1 MKKLFKIF
9 SILAL
14 TSLLFSCADGLTES
28 ENKTSQFSRGAID
41 SSLKAVEDGY
51 LRINTLSTTA
61 DNIWIWNDF
70 DPDALSEC
78 VNFNTIPGG
87 FPKTGK
93 NGDFV
98 YFDIKLI
105 DAPQQVGFIIRK
117 GSSKL
122 SGESDI
128 IFLFPGKYN
137 EIYLKDGSG
146 TIYINPECTKT
157 PSGLASAVITGE
169 NKIKATVSDITLTT
183 ENTKILKSDKTTEIK
198 ISSISANVI
207 TVSES
212 LKEAGTVYVQ
222 YKDALGMDERI
233 ANFDSSL
240 IDEWFGN
247 ADVSTFGYKN
257 GVFKTWAPFASDV
270 KVLLFA
276 EAEDAVS
283 GNSYKLAAEPI
294 PMTRNAD
301 GTWQTEN
308 VSSTVGS
315 NKYYQ
320 YSFTNNGVRYDVCD
334 IWAKVASKDSKASAI
349 EEMPLNSYESGYK
362 NPFGSDGTE
371 TKLYNDAVIYEM
383 HITDWSQAF
392 RSGVQKD
399 KPGTFKEITEAL
411 KTGGFAEHLKDLGI
425 THVQILPMFEYAV
438 ATKGTSDGT
447 EVDFDENDDAYN
459 WGYNPYNYN
468 TPESRY
474 VQDMQDGTDAVS
486 QMREMIAEFHKN
498 GIAVIMDVVYNHT
511 NGTGSGSIYDMTA
524 PKYFYRM
531 DAQGNYSNGSGC
543 GNETATDHKIVKD
556 FVINSL
562 KHWMTDYHING
573 FRFDLMGIHEK
584 TTMAEIYKALS
595 EIDKNVM
602 VYGEPWTGGTA
613 AVKAGCTGA
622 VASENYG
629 VGAFD
634 DDFRD
639 AIKGAEFGGFNIG
652 QIQSANSDSGIVK
665 GLIGE
670 SGSNNRNSTGFT
682 GLALHYAECH
692 DNFTLY
698 DKLVYSLDI
707 TNTKKLDSTGNVAK
721 SWPSSVSDE
730 QIDLIKK
737 QNKLAAAY
745 IFLSQGTPFING
757 GQEFMRTKKGDPDSY
772 AADIKGGV
780 FWGEIDEVNAI
791 DLSFKTKYADV
802 YNTYKGLIALRKSST
817 AFTAG
822 TSSTAKTLSKGVT
835 LYNAKS
841 DSEEYEVI
849 FNATDKDY
857 IITDVSVEG
866 NLGLGIKDYE
876 VSFGRKGKLVTI
888 NEETG
893 EVTTAESV
901 STVSKVPA
909 KSFVILTK

>member
-28 ENKTSQFSRGAID
+28 ENKTSQFSRGTVD
-41 SSLKAVEDGY
+41 STLSKVKDGY

-70 DPDALSEC
+70 DSEALSEC
-78 VNFNTIPGG
+78 VDWNTIPGG

-146 TIYINPECTKT
+146 TIYIDAACTKT

-169 NKIKATVSDITLTT
+169 NKIKATVSGITLTT
-183 ENTKILKSDKTTEIK
+183 DNTKILKSDKKTEIT

-222 YKDALGMDERI
+222 YEDALGKDERI

-276 EAEDAVS
+276 EAKDVLS
-283 GNSYKLAAEPI
+283 DSYKVAETI
-294 PMTRNAD
+294 SMTRNSD

-349 EEMPLNSYESGYK
+349 EEIPLNSYESGYK

-399 KPGTFKEITEAL
+399 KAGTFKEITEAL
-411 KTGGFAEHLKDLGI
+411 KTGGFADHLKDLGI

-438 ATKGTSDGT
+438 ATKGTNSGT
-447 EVDFDENDDAYN
+447 SVSFDENDDAYN

-474 VQDMQDGTDAVS
+474 VQNMQDGTDAVS

-543 GNETATDHKIVKD
+543 GNETATDHKIVKE
-556 FVINSL
+556 FVIDSL

-665 GLIGE
+665 GLIGK

-707 TNTKKLDSTGNVAK
+707 TNTKKLDSTGDVAK
-721 SWPSSVSDE
+721 SWPASVSDE

-772 AADIKGGV
+772 AADLKGGV

-835 LYNAKS
+835 LYNSKS

-849 FNATDKDY
+849 FNASENDY
-857 IITDVSVEG
+857 VLTDVSVEG
-866 NLGLGIKDYE
+866 NLGLGMKDYE

-893 EVTTAESV
+893 EVTTASEESV
-901 STVSKVPA
+901 VSTVPA
-909 KSFVILTK
+909 KSFVILKK

>member
-1 MKKLFKIF
+1 MKKIFKIF

-41 SSLKAVEDGY
+41 SSLPKVEEGY

-70 DPDALSEC
+70 DSEALSEC
-78 VNFNTIPGG
+78 VDFNTIPGG

-105 DAPQQVGFIIRK
+105 DAPQQVG
-117 GSSKL
+117 SSKL

-137 EIYLKDGSG
+137 EIYLKNGSG
-146 TIYINPECTKT
+146 TIYIDPECTKT
-157 PSGLASAVITGE
+157 PSGLASAVITGD
-169 NKIKATVSDITLTT
+169 NKIKTTVSGITLTT
-183 ENTKILKSDKTTEIK
+183 DNTKILKSDKKTEIN

-276 EAEDAVS
+276 EAKDAVS
-283 GNSYKLAAEPI
+283 GNSYKVAETI

-392 RSGVQKD
+392 RSEVQKD

-411 KTGGFAEHLKDLGI
+411 KNGGFADHLKDLGI

-438 ATKGTSDGT
+438 ATKGTNSGT
-447 EVDFDENDDAYN
+447 SVSFDENDDAYN

-474 VQDMQDGTDAVS
+474 VQNMQDGTDAVS

-543 GNETATDHKIVKD
+543 GNETATDHKIVKE
-556 FVINSL
+556 FVIDSL

-584 TTMAEIYKALS
+584 TTMTEIYKALS

-665 GLIGE
+665 GLIGK

-707 TNTKKLDSTGNVAK
+707 TNTKKLDSTGDVAK
-721 SWPSSVSDE
+721 SWPASVSDE

-849 FNATDKDY
+849 FNSSENDY
-857 IITDVSVEG
+857 VLTDVSIEG

-876 VSFGRKGKLVTI
+876 ISFGRKGKRVTI
-888 NEETG
+888 SEETG
-893 EVTTAESV
+893 EVTTASEESV
-901 STVSKVPA
+901 VSTVPA
-909 KSFVILTK
+909 KSFVILKK

>member
-14 TSLLFSCADGLTES
+14 ISLLFSCADGLTES
-28 ENKTSQFSRGAID
+28 ENKTSQFSRGTVD
-41 SSLKAVEDGY
+41 SSLQAVQDGY

-70 DPDALSEC
+70 DSEALSEC
-78 VNFNTIPGG
+78 VDWNTIPGG

-169 NKIKATVSDITLTT
+169 NKIKATVSGITLTT
-183 ENTKILKSDKTTEIK
+183 DNTKILKSDKKTEIK
-198 ISSISANVI
+198 ISSIMANVI

-222 YKDALGMDERI
+222 YEDALGKDERI

-240 IDEWFGN
+240 IDEWFGD
-247 ADVSTFGYKN
+247 ADVSTFGYKS

-276 EAEDAVS
+276 EAKDVLS
-283 GNSYKLAAEPI
+283 DSYKLAAEPI

-349 EEMPLNSYESGYK
+349 EEIPSNSYESGYK

-474 VQDMQDGTDAVS
+474 VQDMQGGTDAVS

-543 GNETATDHKIVKD
+543 GNETATDHKIVKE

-670 SGSNNRNSTGFT
+670 SGKNKRNTTEHT

-698 DKLVYSLDI
+698 DKLVYSLNVEK
-707 TNTKKLDSTGNVAK
+707 TQANDSTGDVAK
-721 SWPSSVSDE
+721 SWPASVSKE

-802 YNTYKGLIALRKSST
+802 YNTYRGLIALRKSST

-849 FNATDKDY
+849 FNATENDY
-857 IITDVSVEG
+857 VLTDVSIEG

-893 EVTTAESV
+893 DVTTAESV
-901 STVSKVPA
+901 STVSNVPA
-909 KSFVILTK
+909 KSFVILKK

>member
-1 MKKLFKIF
+1 MKKIFKIF

-14 TSLLFSCADGLTES
+14 TALLFSCADGLTES

-41 SSLKAVEDGY
+41 SSLPKVEEGY

-70 DPDALSEC
+70 DSEALSEC
-78 VNFNTIPGG
+78 VDFNTIPGG

-137 EIYLKDGSG
+137 EIYLKNGSG
-146 TIYINPECTKT
+146 TIYIDPECTKT

-169 NKIKATVSDITLTT
+169 NKIKATVSGITLTT
-183 ENTKILKSDKTTEIK
+183 DNTKILKSDKKTEIK
-198 ISSISANVI
+198 ISSIMANVI

-276 EAEDAVS
+276 EAKDAVS
-283 GNSYKLAAEPI
+283 GNSYKVAETI

-383 HITDWSQAF
+383 HITDWSQAY
-392 RSGVQKD
+392 RSEVQKD

-411 KTGGFAEHLKDLGI
+411 KNGGFADHLKDLGI

-438 ATKGTSDGT
+438 ATKGTNSGT
-447 EVDFDENDDAYN
+447 SVSFDENDDAYN

-474 VQDMQDGTDAVS
+474 VQNMQDGTDAVS

-543 GNETATDHKIVKD
+543 GNETATDHKIVKE
-556 FVINSL
+556 FVIDSL

-665 GLIGE
+665 GLIGK

-707 TNTKKLDSTGNVAK
+707 TNTKKLDSTGDVAK

-849 FNATDKDY
+849 FNASENDY
-857 IITDVSVEG
+857 VLTDVSIEG

-876 VSFGRKGKLVTI
+876 ISFGRKGKRVTI
-888 NEETG
+888 SEETG
-893 EVTTAESV
+893 EVTTASEESV
-901 STVSKVPA
+901 VSTVPA
-909 KSFVILTK
+909 KSFVILKK

>member
-222 YKDALGMDERI
+222 YKDTLGTDERI

-276 EAEDAVS
+276 EAKDVLS
-283 GNSYKLAAEPI
+283 DSYKVAETI

-349 EEMPLNSYESGYK
+349 EEMPSNSYESGYK

-438 ATKGTSDGT
+438 ATKGTNSGT
-447 EVDFDENDDAYN
+447 SVSFDENDDAYN

-721 SWPSSVSDE
+721 SWPSSVSKE

-876 VSFGRKGKLVTI
+876 VSFGRKGKRVTI
-888 NEETG
+888 SEETG

-909 KSFVILTK
+909 KSFVILKK

>member
-1 MKKLFKIF
+1 MKKIFKIF

-14 TSLLFSCADGLTES
+14 TALLFSCADGLTES
-28 ENKTSQFSRGAID
+28 ENKASQFSRGTVD
-41 SSLKAVEDGY
+41 SSLQAVQDGY

-70 DPDALSEC
+70 DSEALSEC
-78 VNFNTIPGG
+78 VDWNTIPGG

-169 NKIKATVSDITLTT
+169 NKIKATVSGITLTT
-183 ENTKILKSDKTTEIK
+183 DNTKILKSDKTTEIK

-240 IDEWFGN
+240 IDEWFGD

-276 EAEDAVS
+276 EAKDVLS
-283 GNSYKLAAEPI
+283 DSYKVAETI

-438 ATKGTSDGT
+438 ATKGTNSGT
-447 EVDFDENDDAYN
+447 SVSFDENDDAYN

-531 DAQGNYSNGSGC
+531 DAQENYSNGSGC
-543 GNETATDHKIVKD
+543 GNETATDHKIVKE

-665 GLIGE
+665 GLIGK

-707 TNTKKLDSTGNVAK
+707 TNTKKLDSTGDVAK
-721 SWPSSVSDE
+721 SWPASVSKE

-772 AADIKGGV
+772 AADLKGGV

-888 NEETG
+888 NEENG

>member
-14 TSLLFSCADGLTES
+14 TALLFSCADGLTES
-28 ENKTSQFSRGAID
+28 ENKTSQFSRGTVD
-41 SSLKAVEDGY
+41 STLSKVKDGY

-70 DPDALSEC
+70 DSEALSEC
-78 VNFNTIPGG
+78 VDFNTIPGG

-157 PSGLASAVITGE
+157 PSGLASAVITGD
-169 NKIKATVSDITLTT
+169 NKIKTTVSGITLTK
-183 ENTKILKSDKTTEIK
+183 ENTKILKADKKTEIK
-198 ISSISANVI
+198 ISSIMANEI

-276 EAEDAVS
+276 EAKDVLS
-283 GNSYKLAAEPI
+283 DSYKLAETI

-320 YSFTNNGVRYDVCD
+320 YSFTNNGVHYDVCD

-349 EEMPLNSYESGYK
+349 EEMPSNSYESGYK

-383 HITDWSQAF
+383 HITDWSQAY

-399 KPGTFKEITEAL
+399 KPGTFREITEAL
-411 KTGGFAEHLKDLGI
+411 KNGGFADHLKDLGI

-438 ATKGTSDGT
+438 ATKGTNSGT
-447 EVDFDENDDAYN
+447 SVSFDENDDAYN

-474 VQDMQDGTDAVS
+474 VQDMQDGTDAVN

-543 GNETATDHKIVKD
+543 GNETATDHKIVKE
-556 FVINSL
+556 FVIDSL

-622 VASENYG
+622 VALENYG

-665 GLIGE
+665 GLIGK

-707 TNTKKLDSTGNVAK
+707 TNTKKLDSTGDVAK
-721 SWPSSVSDE
+721 SWPSSISEE

-857 IITDVSVEG
+857 IITDVSIEG

-876 VSFGRKGKLVTI
+876 VSFGRKGKRVTI
-888 NEETG
+888 SEETG
-893 EVTTAESV
+893 EVTTASEESV
-901 STVSKVPA
+901 VSTVPA
-909 KSFVILTK
+909 KSFVILKK

>member
-14 TSLLFSCADGLTES
+14 TALLFSCADGLTES
-28 ENKTSQFSRGAID
+28 ENKTSQFSRGTVD
-41 SSLKAVEDGY
+41 STLSKVKDGY

-70 DPDALSEC
+70 DSEALSEC
-78 VNFNTIPGG
+78 VDWNTIPGG

-169 NKIKATVSDITLTT
+169 NKIKATVSGITLTT
-183 ENTKILKSDKTTEIK
+183 DNTKILKSDKKTEIK
-198 ISSISANVI
+198 ISSIMANVI

-222 YKDALGMDERI
+222 YEDTLGMDERI

-240 IDEWFGN
+240 IDEWFGD

-276 EAEDAVS
+276 EAKDVLS
-283 GNSYKLAAEPI
+283 DSYKLAAEPI

-349 EEMPLNSYESGYK
+349 EEIPLNSYESGYK

-399 KPGTFKEITEAL
+399 KPGTFREITEAL
-411 KTGGFAEHLKDLGI
+411 KNGGFADHLKDLGI

-438 ATKGTSDGT
+438 ATKGTNSGT
-447 EVDFDENDDAYN
+447 SVSFDENDDAYN

-474 VQDMQDGTDAVS
+474 VQNMQDGTDAVS

-543 GNETATDHKIVKD
+543 GNETATDHKIVKE
-556 FVINSL
+556 FVIDSL
-562 KHWMTDYHING
+562 KHWMEDYHING

-670 SGSNNRNSTGFT
+670 SGKNKRNTTDFT

-698 DKLVYSLDI
+698 DKLVYSLNVEK
-707 TNTKKLDSTGNVAK
+707 TQANDSTGDVAK
-721 SWPSSVSDE
+721 SWPSSVSKE

-772 AADIKGGV
+772 AADLKGGV

-802 YNTYKGLIALRKSST
+802 YNTYRGLIALRTDYS
-817 AFTAG
+817 AFRNPTKAE
-822 TSSTAKTLSKGVT
+822 AETLSKGVT
-835 LYNAKS
+835 LYNVTA
-841 DSEEYEVI
+841 DDGNFTVV
-849 FNATDKDY
+849 FNASDKTASFDA
-857 IITDVSVEG
+857 ITGNVVNITGKLKINGSHFGLGFNDVS
-866 NLGLGIKDYE
+866 
-876 VSFGRKGKLVTI
+876 STI
-888 NEETG
+888 EKYSI
-893 EVTTAESV
+893 AESE
-901 STVSKVPA
+901 STVSTVPA
-909 KSFVILTK
+909 KSFVILKK

>member
-222 YKDALGMDERI
+222 YKDTLGTDERI

-247 ADVSTFGYKN
+247 VDVSTFGYKN

-276 EAEDAVS
+276 EAKDVLS
-283 GNSYKLAAEPI
+283 DSYKVAETI

-383 HITDWSQAF
+383 HITDWSQAY

-399 KPGTFKEITEAL
+399 KPGTFREITEAL
-411 KTGGFAEHLKDLGI
+411 KTGGFADHLKDLGI

-802 YNTYKGLIALRKSST
+802 YNTYKGLISLRKSST

-888 NEETG
+888 NENNGTFKTE
-893 EVTTAESV
+893 EDV

>member
-1 MKKLFKIF
+1 MKKIFKIF

-14 TSLLFSCADGLTES
+14 TSLLFSCADGLDES
-28 ENKTSQFSRGAID
+28 KNVNSSVSSGVVD
-41 SSLKAVEDGY
+41 SSLPKVEDGY
-51 LRINTLSTTA
+51 LRINTLATEA
-61 DNIWIWNDF
+61 DNLWIWNDF
-70 DPDALSEC
+70 DPSATAEC
-78 VNFNTIPGG
+78 KEWNAVPGG
-87 FPKTGK
+87 YKSITGR

-98 YFDIKLI
+98 YFDVKLI
-105 DAPQQVGFIIRK
+105 DAPQQVGFIVRK
-117 GSSKL
+117 GSTKL

-128 IFLFPGKYN
+128 IYLFPAKYN
-137 EIYLKDGSG
+137 EIFLKKGSG
-146 TIYINPECTKT
+146 TIYIDAACTKT
-157 PSGLASAVITGE
+157 PSGLASAKITDE
-169 NKIKATVSDITLTT
+169 FKITAEISGITLT
-183 ENTKILKSDKTTEIK
+183 EDNTKIFKSDKTTEIK
-198 ISSISANVI
+198 ISSIISKTI

-222 YKDALGMDERI
+222 YTDSNGTDMRI
-233 ANFDSSL
+233 ANFDSAL
-240 IDEWFGN
+240 IDEWFSEV
-247 ADVSTFGYKN
+247 DISKFGYKD
-257 GVFKTWAPFASDV
+257 GVFTTWAPLASTA

-276 EAEDAVS
+276 KAEDAVS
-283 GNSYKLAAEPI
+283 GDSYQVAAEI

-308 VSSTVGS
+308 VSATVGS

-320 YSFTNNGVRYDVCD
+320 YSFMNNAVRYDVCD
-334 IWAKVASKDSKASAI
+334 LWAKVASKDSKASAI
-349 EEMPLNSYESGYK
+349 ETIPSNSYEPTYK

-383 HITDWSQAF
+383 HITDWSQAY
-392 RSGVQKD
+392 RPEVQKD

-411 KTGGFAEHLKDLGI
+411 RTGGFADHLKDLGI

-438 ATKGTSDGT
+438 ATKGTLKSSSVEFST
-447 EVDFDENDDAYN
+447 NDDAYN

-474 VQDMQDGTDAVS
+474 VQDMKDGTDAVS

-511 NGTGSGSIYDMTA
+511 SGTGGGSIYDMTV

-531 DAQGNYSNGSGC
+531 DSQGNYSNGSGC
-543 GNETATDHKIVKD
+543 GNETATNNEMVKK
-556 FVINSL
+556 FVIDSL
-562 KHWMTDYHING
+562 KHWMEDYHING

-584 TTMAEIYKALS
+584 TTMAEIYEELS
-595 EIDKNVM
+595 AIDKNVM
-602 VYGEPWTGGTA
+602 VYGEPWTGGTS

-622 VASENYG
+622 VDSGSYG

-652 QIQSANSDSGIVK
+652 QVQSANSDRGIVN
-665 GLIGE
+665 GLIGK
-670 SGSNNRNSTGFT
+670 SGNNNRNSTGFT

-698 DKLVYSLDI
+698 DKLVYSLNVEK
-707 TNTKKLDSTGNVAK
+707 TQSNDSTGNVAK
-721 SWPSSVSDE
+721 AWPTSISE
-730 QIDLIKK
+730 GQIDLIKK

-780 FWGEIDEVNAI
+780 FWEKIDEVNAI
-791 DLSFKTKYADV
+791 DLSFKEKYADV
-802 YNTYKGLIALRKSST
+802 FATYKGLIALRKDYSAFRNAAT
-817 AFTAG
+817 AEG
-822 TSSTAKTLSKGVT
+822 ETLSAGVT
-835 LYNAKS
+835 LYNVTA
-841 DSEEYEVI
+841 DDGNFTVV
-849 FNATDKDY
+849 FNATDKTASFNAIEGKVVNVNGKLKMNGSY
-857 IITDVSVEG
+857 FGLGFNDVSSGVEKYS
-866 NLGLGIKDYE
+866 IA
-876 VSFGRKGKLVTI
+876 
-888 NEETG
+888 ET
-893 EVTTAESV
+893 ASKV
-901 STVSKVPA
+901 STVPA
-909 KSFVILTK
+909 KSFVILKK

>member
-14 TSLLFSCADGLTES
+14 TALLFSCADGLTES
-28 ENKTSQFSRGAID
+28 ENKTSQFSRGTVD
-41 SSLKAVEDGY
+41 STLSKVKDGY

-70 DPDALSEC
+70 DSEALSEC
-78 VNFNTIPGG
+78 VDWNTIPGG

-169 NKIKATVSDITLTT
+169 NKIKATVSGITLTT
-183 ENTKILKSDKTTEIK
+183 DNTKILKSDKKTEIK
-198 ISSISANVI
+198 ISSIMANVI

-222 YKDALGMDERI
+222 YKDALGTDERI

-240 IDEWFGN
+240 IDEWFGDV
-247 ADVSTFGYKN
+247 DVSTFGYKN

-349 EEMPLNSYESGYK
+349 EEMPSNSYESGYK

-383 HITDWSQAF
+383 HITDWSQAY

-411 KTGGFAEHLKDLGI
+411 KTGGFADHLKDLGI

-438 ATKGTSDGT
+438 ATKGTNSGT
-447 EVDFDENDDAYN
+447 SVSFDENDDAYN

-474 VQDMQDGTDAVS
+474 VQDMQDGTDAVN

-543 GNETATDHKIVKD
+543 GNETATDHKIVKE
-556 FVINSL
+556 FVIDSL

-665 GLIGE
+665 GLIGK

-707 TNTKKLDSTGNVAK
+707 TNTKKLDSTGDVAK
-721 SWPSSVSDE
+721 SWPASVSDE

-802 YNTYKGLIALRKSST
+802 YNTYRGLIALRTDYS
-817 AFTAG
+817 AFRNATKAE
-822 TSSTAKTLSKGVT
+822 AETLSKGVT
-835 LYNAKS
+835 LYNVTA
-841 DSEEYEVI
+841 DDGNFVVV
-849 FNATDKDY
+849 FNASDKTASFDA
-857 IITDVSVEG
+857 ITGNVVNITGKLKINGSHFGLGFNDVSSTVEKFS
-866 NLGLGIKDYE
+866 I
-876 VSFGRKGKLVTI
+876 
-888 NEETG
+888 
-893 EVTTAESV
+893 AENV
-901 STVSKVPA
+901 STVSNVPA
-909 KSFVILTK
+909 KSFVILKK

>member
-1 MKKLFKIF
+1 MKKIFKIF

-41 SSLKAVEDGY
+41 SSLQAVQDGY

-70 DPDALSEC
+70 DSEALSEC
-78 VNFNTIPGG
+78 VDFNTIPGG

-169 NKIKATVSDITLTT
+169 NKIKATVSGITLTT
-183 ENTKILKSDKTTEIK
+183 DNTKILKSDKKTEIK
-198 ISSISANVI
+198 ISSIMANVI

-276 EAEDAVS
+276 EAKDVLS
-283 GNSYKLAAEPI
+283 DSYKLAAEPI

-383 HITDWSQAF
+383 HITDWSQAY

-411 KTGGFAEHLKDLGI
+411 KTGGFADHLKDLGI

-438 ATKGTSDGT
+438 ATKGTNSGT
-447 EVDFDENDDAYN
+447 SVSFDENDDAYN

-543 GNETATDHKIVKD
+543 GNETATDHKIVKE
-556 FVINSL
+556 FVIDSL

-665 GLIGE
+665 GLIGK
-670 SGSNNRNSTGFT
+670 SGSNNRNSTRFT

-707 TNTKKLDSTGNVAK
+707 TNTKKLDSTGDVAK
-721 SWPSSVSDE
+721 SWPSSVSEE

-772 AADIKGGV
+772 AADLKGGV

-849 FNATDKDY
+849 FNASENDY
-857 IITDVSVEG
+857 VLTDVSIEG

-876 VSFGRKGKLVTI
+876 ISFGRKGKRVTI
-888 NEETG
+888 SEETG
-893 EVTTAESV
+893 EVTTASEESV
-901 STVSKVPA
+901 VSTVPA
-909 KSFVILTK
+909 KSFVILKK

>member
-14 TSLLFSCADGLTES
+14 TALLFSCADGLTES
-28 ENKTSQFSRGAID
+28 ENKTSQFSRGTVD
-41 SSLKAVEDGY
+41 STLSKVKDGY

-70 DPDALSEC
+70 DSEALSEC
-78 VNFNTIPGG
+78 VDWNTIPGG

-169 NKIKATVSDITLTT
+169 NKIKATVSGITLTT
-183 ENTKILKSDKTTEIK
+183 DNTKILKSDKKTEIK
-198 ISSISANVI
+198 ISSIMANVI

-222 YKDALGMDERI
+222 YEDALGMDERI

-276 EAEDAVS
+276 EAKDVLS
-283 GNSYKLAAEPI
+283 DSYKLAAEPI

-308 VSSTVGS
+308 VSALIGS

-349 EEMPLNSYESGYK
+349 EEIPSNSYESGYK

-383 HITDWSQAF
+383 HITDWSQAY

-399 KPGTFKEITEAL
+399 KPGTFREITEAL
-411 KTGGFAEHLKDLGI
+411 KNGGFADHLKDLGI

-438 ATKGTSDGT
+438 ATKGTNSGT
-447 EVDFDENDDAYN
+447 SVSFDKNDDAYN

-543 GNETATDHKIVKD
+543 GNETATDHKIVKE
-556 FVINSL
+556 FIINSL

-595 EIDKNVM
+595 AIDKNVM

-670 SGSNNRNSTGFT
+670 SGKNKRNTTDFT

-698 DKLVYSLDI
+698 DKLVYSLNVEK
-707 TNTKKLDSTGNVAK
+707 TQANDSTGDVAK
-721 SWPSSVSDE
+721 SWPASVSKE

-802 YNTYKGLIALRKSST
+802 YNTYRGLIALRTDYS
-817 AFTAG
+817 AFRNPMKAE
-822 TSSTAKTLSKGVT
+822 AETLSKGVT
-835 LYNAKS
+835 LYNVTA
-841 DSEEYEVI
+841 DDGNFTVV
-849 FNATDKDY
+849 FNASDKTASFDA
-857 IITDVSVEG
+857 ITGNVVNITGKLKINGSHFGLGFNDVSSTVEKFS
-866 NLGLGIKDYE
+866 I
-876 VSFGRKGKLVTI
+876 
-888 NEETG
+888 
-893 EVTTAESV
+893 AENA
-901 STVSKVPA
+901 STVSNVPA
-909 KSFVILTK
+909 KSFVILKK

>member
-1 MKKLFKIF
+1 MKKIFKIF

-28 ENKTSQFSRGAID
+28 ENKTSQFSRGTVD
-41 SSLKAVEDGY
+41 SSLQAVQDGY

-70 DPDALSEC
+70 DSEALSEC
-78 VNFNTIPGG
+78 VDFNTIPGG

-169 NKIKATVSDITLTT
+169 NKIKATVSEITLTT
-183 ENTKILKSDKTTEIK
+183 DNTKILKSDKKTEIK
-198 ISSISANVI
+198 ISSIMANVI

-222 YKDALGMDERI
+222 YEDALGTDERI

-240 IDEWFGN
+240 IDEWFGD

-276 EAEDAVS
+276 EAKDVLS
-283 GNSYKLAAEPI
+283 DSYKLAAEPI

-308 VSSTVGS
+308 VSALVGS

-320 YSFTNNGVRYDVCD
+320 YSFTNNGVHYDVCD

-383 HITDWSQAF
+383 HITDWSQAY

-411 KTGGFAEHLKDLGI
+411 KTGGFADHLKDLGI

-438 ATKGTSDGT
+438 ATKGTNSGT
-447 EVDFDENDDAYN
+447 SVSFDENDDAYN

-474 VQDMQDGTDAVS
+474 VQNMQDGTDAVS

-543 GNETATDHKIVKD
+543 GNETATDHKIVKE
-556 FVINSL
+556 FVIDSL

-670 SGSNNRNSTGFT
+670 SGKNKRNTTDFT

-698 DKLVYSLDI
+698 DKLVYSLNVEKTQ
-707 TNTKKLDSTGNVAK
+707 TNDSTGDVAK
-721 SWPSSVSDE
+721 SWPSSVNEE

-772 AADIKGGV
+772 AADLKGGV

-822 TSSTAKTLSKGVT
+822 NASTAKKLSKGVT

-857 IITDVSVEG
+857 IITDVSIEG

-888 NEETG
+888 SEETG
-893 EVTTAESV
+893 DVITAESE

-909 KSFVILTK
+909 KSFVILKK

>member
-1 MKKLFKIF
+1 MKKIFKIF

-41 SSLKAVEDGY
+41 SSLPKVEEGY

-70 DPDALSEC
+70 DSEALSEC
-78 VNFNTIPGG
+78 VDFNTIPGG

-137 EIYLKDGSG
+137 EIYLKNGSG
-146 TIYINPECTKT
+146 TIYIDPECTKT

-169 NKIKATVSDITLTT
+169 NKIKATVSGITLTT
-183 ENTKILKSDKTTEIK
+183 NNTKILKSDKKTEIN

-222 YKDALGMDERI
+222 YEDALGTDERI

-276 EAEDAVS
+276 EAKDAVS
-283 GNSYKLAAEPI
+283 GNSYKVAETI

-349 EEMPLNSYESGYK
+349 EEIPSNSYESGYK

-392 RSGVQKD
+392 RSEVQKD

-411 KTGGFAEHLKDLGI
+411 KNGGFADHLKDLGI

-438 ATKGTSDGT
+438 ATKGTNSGT
-447 EVDFDENDDAYN
+447 SVSFDENDDAYN

-474 VQDMQDGTDAVS
+474 VQNMQDGTDAVS

-543 GNETATDHKIVKD
+543 GNETATDHKIVKE

-622 VASENYG
+622 VALENYG

-849 FNATDKDY
+849 FNASENDY
-857 IITDVSVEG
+857 VLTDVSIEG

-876 VSFGRKGKLVTI
+876 ISFGRKGKRVTI
-888 NEETG
+888 SEETG
-893 EVTTAESV
+893 EVTTASEESV
-901 STVSKVPA
+901 VSTVPA
-909 KSFVILTK
+909 KSFVILKK

>member
-28 ENKTSQFSRGAID
+28 ENKASQFSRGAVD
-41 SSLKAVEDGY
+41 SSLSKVEEGY
-51 LRINTLSTTA
+51 LRINYLGKTA
-61 DNIWIWNDF
+61 TDLWIWDDF
-70 DPDALSEC
+70 DKSEIEKC
-78 VNFNTIPGG
+78 SSWTSPGVL
-87 FPKTGK
+87 KTGT

-98 YFDIKLI
+98 YFD
-105 DAPQQVGFIIRK
+105 V
-117 GSSKL
+117 KL
-122 SGESDI
+122 SSSPALVSFIVRSEPSDAGKLTGNMT
-128 IFLFPGKYN
+128 FLFPSKYS
-137 EIYLKDGSG
+137 EIFVNASG
-146 TIYINPECTKT
+146 IYIDAKCTKQA
-157 PSGLASAVITGE
+157 SGLANAIITGE
-169 NKIKATVSDITLTT
+169 FKIETTISGITLTT
-183 ENTKILKSDKTTEIK
+183 DNTKILKSDKKTEIK
-198 ISSISANVI
+198 ISSIMANVI

-222 YKDALGMDERI
+222 YEDALGKDERI

-240 IDEWFGN
+240 IDEWFGD
-247 ADVSTFGYKN
+247 ADVSTFGYKS

-276 EAEDAVS
+276 EAKDVLS
-283 GNSYKLAAEPI
+283 DSYKLAAEPI

-438 ATKGTSDGT
+438 STKGTLKSSSVEFST
-447 EVDFDENDDAYN
+447 NDDAYN

-474 VQDMQDGTDAVS
+474 VQDMKEGTDAVS

-511 NGTGSGSIYDMTA
+511 SGTGGGSIYDMTV

-531 DAQGNYSNGSGC
+531 DSQGNYSNGSGC
-543 GNETATDHKIVKD
+543 GNETATNNEMVKK
-556 FVINSL
+556 FVIDSL
-562 KHWMTDYHING
+562 KHWMEDYHING

-584 TTMAEIYKALS
+584 TTMAEIYEELS
-595 EIDKNVM
+595 AIDKNVM
-602 VYGEPWTGGTA
+602 VYGEPWTGGTS

-622 VASENYG
+622 VDSGCYG

-652 QIQSANSDSGIVK
+652 QVQSANSDSGIVN
-665 GLIGE
+665 GLIGK
-670 SGSNNRNSTGFT
+670 SGKNKRNPTEYT

-698 DKLVYSLDI
+698 DKLVYSLNVEK
-707 TNTKKLDSTGNVAK
+707 TQSNDSTGNVAK
-721 SWPSSVSDE
+721 AWPTSVSE
-730 QIDLIKK
+730 GQIDLIKK

-780 FWGEIDEVNAI
+780 FWSEIDEVNAI
-791 DLSFKTKYADV
+791 DLSFKEKYGDV
-802 YNTYKGLIALRKSST
+802 VATYKGLIALRKDYS
-817 AFTAG
+817 AFRD
-822 TSSTAKTLSKGVT
+822 AKTAEAETLSAGVT
-835 LYNAKS
+835 LYNVTA
-841 DSEEYEVI
+841 DDGNFTVV
-849 FNATDKDY
+849 FNATDKTASFNA
-857 IITDVSVEG
+857 IEGKIVNVNGKLKMNGSHFGLGFNDVSSGVEKYS
-866 NLGLGIKDYE
+866 IA
-876 VSFGRKGKLVTI
+876 
-888 NEETG
+888 ET
-893 EVTTAESV
+893 ASKV
-901 STVSKVPA
+901 STVPA
-909 KSFVILTK
+909 KSFVILKK

>member
-222 YKDALGMDERI
+222 YKDTLGTDERI

-276 EAEDAVS
+276 EAKDVLS
-283 GNSYKLAAEPI
+283 DSYKVAETI

-349 EEMPLNSYESGYK
+349 EEMPSNSYESGYK

-438 ATKGTSDGT
+438 ATKGTNSGT
-447 EVDFDENDDAYN
+447 SVSFDENDDAYN

-721 SWPSSVSDE
+721 SWPASVSEE

-857 IITDVSVEG
+857 IITDVSIEG

-876 VSFGRKGKLVTI
+876 VSFGRKGKRVTI
-888 NEETG
+888 SEETG

-909 KSFVILTK
+909 KSFVILKK

>member
-1 MKKLFKIF
+1 MKKIFKIF

-28 ENKTSQFSRGAID
+28 ENKTSQFSRGTVD
-41 SSLKAVEDGY
+41 SSLPKVEDGY

-70 DPDALSEC
+70 DSEALSEC
-78 VNFNTIPGG
+78 VDWNTIPGG

-157 PSGLASAVITGE
+157 PSGLASAVITGD
-169 NKIKATVSDITLTT
+169 NKIKTTVSGITLTK
-183 ENTKILKSDKTTEIK
+183 ENTKILKADGTEIQ
-198 ISSISANVI
+198 ISSISSSII

-222 YKDALGMDERI
+222 YEDALGKDERI

-349 EEMPLNSYESGYK
+349 EEIPLNSYESGYK

-399 KPGTFKEITEAL
+399 KPGTFREITEAL
-411 KTGGFAEHLKDLGI
+411 KTGGFADHLKDLGI

-438 ATKGTSDGT
+438 ATKGTNSGT
-447 EVDFDENDDAYN
+447 SVSFDENDDAYN

-474 VQDMQDGTDAVS
+474 VQNMKDGTDAVS

-543 GNETATDHKIVKD
+543 GNETATDHKIVKE
-556 FVINSL
+556 FVIDSL
-562 KHWMTDYHING
+562 KHWMEDYHING

-665 GLIGE
+665 GLIGK

-707 TNTKKLDSTGNVAK
+707 TNTKKLDSTGDVAK
-721 SWPSSVSDE
+721 SWPASVSDE

-791 DLSFKTKYADV
+791 DLSFKIKYADV

-857 IITDVSVEG
+857 IITDVSIEG
-866 NLGLGIKDYE
+866 NLGLGMKDYE

-888 NEETG
+888 SEETG
-893 EVTTAESV
+893 EVTTASEESV
-901 STVSKVPA
+901 VSTVPA
-909 KSFVILTK
+909 KSFVILKK

>member
-1 MKKLFKIF
+1 MKKIFKIF

-41 SSLKAVEDGY
+41 SSLPKVEEGY
-51 LRINTLSTTA
+51 LRINYLGKTA
-61 DNIWIWNDF
+61 TDLWIWDDF
-70 DPDALSEC
+70 DKSEIEKC
-78 VNFNTIPGG
+78 SSWTSSGVL
-87 FPKTGK
+87 KTGT

-98 YFDIKLI
+98 YFD
-105 DAPQQVGFIIRK
+105 V
-117 GSSKL
+117 KL
-122 SGESDI
+122 SSSPALVSFIVRSEPSDAGKLTGNMT
-128 IFLFPGKYN
+128 FLFPSKYS
-137 EIYLKDGSG
+137 EIFVNASG
-146 TIYINPECTKT
+146 IYIDAECTKQA
-157 PSGLASAVITGE
+157 SGLANAIITGE
-169 NKIKATVSDITLTT
+169 FKIETTISGITLTK
-183 ENTKILKSDKTTEIK
+183 ENTKILKADGTEIQ
-198 ISSISANVI
+198 ISSISSSII

-222 YKDALGMDERI
+222 YKDALGTDERI

-240 IDEWFGN
+240 IDEWFGDV
-247 ADVSTFGYKN
+247 DVSTFGYKN

-349 EEMPLNSYESGYK
+349 EEIPSNSYESGYK

-543 GNETATDHKIVKD
+543 GNETATDHKIVKE

-849 FNATDKDY
+849 FNASENDY
-857 IITDVSVEG
+857 VLTDVSIEG

-876 VSFGRKGKLVTI
+876 ISFGRKGKRVTI
-888 NEETG
+888 SEETG
-893 EVTTAESV
+893 EVTTASEESV
-901 STVSKVPA
+901 VSTVPA

>member
-247 ADVSTFGYKN
+247 VDVSTFGYKN

-276 EAEDAVS
+276 EAKDVLS
-283 GNSYKLAAEPI
+283 DSYKVAETI

-411 KTGGFAEHLKDLGI
+411 KTGGFADHLKDLGI

-802 YNTYKGLIALRKSST
+802 YNTYKGLISLRKSST

-888 NEETG
+888 NENNGTFKTE
-893 EVTTAESV
+893 EDV